1 MKTRVFKAAS
11 VLLTIS
17 LLIISLSF
25 IASAADNE
33 FSEKWQLFTATP
45 TVVMDGTNP
54 KTVEIQMIV
63 KEELTCYALAGKW
76 DIADET
82 GKVALTNVV
91 FNPTL
96 PVDPAGVEDFAYG
109 PVAGGEMQWL
119 NTELTT
125 QVTLPA
131 GYAFMT
137 ATYTVAAD
145 ATSGT
150 YAIGFHKAVYAGEDA
165 EPNEVE
171 ETLEILIT
179 VESHTCVHKMYGH
192 DETNHW
198 SICECGET
206 VWNTTFKHDFTNG
219 DCICGAK
226 APVTNI
232 SVVAKGAINYT
243 VEGSIVTVTHTA
255 ACKVGY
261 WDATAGKY
269 VAIPAVANGSS
280 YNFTAPAGVTE
291 VLLVVKGDVTGEG
304 VVNLGDRLRLAKG
317 MLPANNANRD
327 PITEA
332 WQIFVADVTGEGVVN
347 LGDRLRLAKSMLPAN
362 NANRQA
368 FEW

>member
-45 TVVMDGTNP
+45 TVVMDGTTP

-63 KEELTCYALAGKW
+63 KEELTCYALAGQW
-76 DIADET
+76 DTADET

-150 YAIGFHKAVYAGEDA
+150 YAVGFHKAVYAGEDA

-179 VESHTCVHKMYGH
+179 VESHTCVHKMYGY

-198 SICECGET
+198 SICECGEI
-206 VWNTTFKHDFTNG
+206 VWNTTFEHDFTSG
-219 DCICGAK
+219 DCVCGAK

-243 VEGSIVTVTHTA
+243 VEGSIVTVTHTS

-304 VVNLGDRLRLAKG
+304 NLTAADCGRLNSSILKKVTLTAEALFAGDA
-317 MLPANNANRD
+317 
-327 PITEA
+327 
-332 WQIFVADVTGEGVVN
+332 TGEGN
-347 LGDRLRLAKSMLPAN
+347 HTAADCGRIN
-362 NANRQA
+362 NAVLKKSA
-368 FEW
+368 LSW